1 MYSGTYKFGTYK
13 TMHAVNCDSACSRE
27 RHAMSVILEMFDF
40 ATIVKVKIPSVEFVL
55 SLELNFKR
63 LQLLF
68 AILTAD

>member
-27 RHAMSVILEMFDF
+27 RQPCQLYWKMFDF
-40 ATIVKVKIPSVEFVL
+40 ATIVKVKMPSVEFVL

-63 LQLLF
+63 LQPLF